1 VVWVDGSEFGDI
13 GKNNFGVVMAEVEAG
28 GDWVQL
34 DLSGSARGG
43 QVIAQ
48 QSRGTQEEEDGKE
61 GLDQL
66 QGFRYVVE
74 KYRDVA

>member
-1 VVWVDGSEFGDI
+1 
-13 GKNNFGVVMAEVEAG
+13 MAEVEAG

-74 KYRDVA
+74 KYRDVASKRIRRVRIYGRGWNI

>member
-1 VVWVDGSEFGDI
+1 VV
-13 GKNNFGVVMAEVEAG
+13 
-28 GDWVQL
+28 
-34 DLSGSARGG
+34 ARGGG

-61 GLDQL
+61 GSDQL

-74 KYRDVA
+74 KYRDVASKRIRRVGIYGRGWNI